1 MSKAVKCP
9 VCEGK
14 GKLSS
19 MIGCHGCQG
28 MGWVEVTEGTLELSS
43 FEPEPF
49 VVNITLPGGE
59 LPPEIG
65 QKILEILRKGIEKGE
80 MRRS

>member
-28 MGWVEVTEGTLELSS
+28 KGWVEVSEAKLEFSP
-43 FEPEPF
+43 FEPDALT
-49 VVNITLPGGE
+49 VNITLPSGD

-65 QKILEILRKGIEKGE
+65 QKILEMLRKEIKKGE
-80 MRRS
+80 D